1 MKAAALSGVLVATA
15 LAGCTRTE
23 SRNKPDDP
31 APTATPSTVQEPTSA
46 SIPPSVA
53 MDFVAPSELCSFGH
67 RGILLDLG
75 DRSTRTHVS
84 RAGRGAA
91 DIDVRERDGA
101 SWLLVR
107 ERMLSLTF
115 VSSDEIAADAGV
127 VIEARMRG
135 ALAKSVSVHLD
146 GKAIG
151 KLSLAKGE
159 AKTVSIVAPA
169 SVVSRGEHELRLGF
183 NGGPR
188 TAHEDLAEIDWV
200 RVGPNDGG
208 DPYAAPTRS
217 DAVATVA
224 VGGVAKRSVLLR
236 APGFARCEGYVPAG
250 ATLETS
256 LGVTGGRAE
265 AEVRVVVDRQE
276 PRVVGRFQLGGEEDP
291 AWKPVTL
298 PLGDV
303 GTIASVELVAKSST
317 KGARVLFADP
327 RIVAPRAAEIPK
339 KEAASRGVVVVILGT
354 TSPRSLSTY
363 GGSVASPELDRLAT
377 SGVVFDA
384 HRATTSYA
392 NGSVAS
398 LLTGLPAQVHEVE
411 SPDAKLDARTLTIA
425 EAARQAGV
433 VTAMFTA
440 NPTTSAPFG
449 FGRGWE
455 TFTARFPNA
464 HEPATIVFDD
474 AARWL
479 DDHRQDRF
487 LIVVH
492 ARGGHP
498 PWDVTDDELR
508 DLPPTDYAGALEPK
522 HAGDAL
528 AKAKRAG
535 GARLFA
541 DADRERAF
549 ALHGRAVAAHD
560 AALGRLV
567 EHVKALGRDADTT
580 WIVTGDVGFDPSVH
594 VPFLE
599 DDALDEAALAIPLV
613 VDAPGSSTGGS
624 KHVTVPTSTMDLAKT
639 VLDAFGLPPPTSM
652 RGESIW
658 ALGQGPYGDMRPM
671 LATSRTRYAMRWAGF
686 VVLGAKGREGK
697 FCSLSIE
704 PDCISDIGPVH
715 PFALDALRTQISLE
729 TSPGSP
735 GNTATR
741 PAPPPGPAAATPLPS
756 EDELDPDTARALRA
770 WGR

>member
-1 MKAAALSGVLVATA
+1 MKAAALSGVLVATV
-15 LAGCTRTE
+15 LAGCTRSE
-23 SRNKPDDP
+23 SRKKPDEP
-31 APTATPSTVQEPTSA
+31 APNATTSSASEPSAAPLTPSVS
-46 SIPPSVA
+46 
-53 MDFVAPSELCSFGH
+53 MDFVAASELCSFGH

-75 DRSTRTHVS
+75 DRSTRTHVA
-84 RAGRGAA
+84 RAGRGPA
-91 DIDVRERDGA
+91 DVEVRERDGA

-107 ERMLSLTF
+107 ERMLALSF
-115 VSSDEIAADAGV
+115 VASDEIATDAGI

-169 SVVSRGEHELRLGF
+169 SIVSRGEHELRFGF

-188 TAHEDLAEIDWV
+188 TTHEDLAEIDWV

-208 DPYAAPTRS
+208 ESYAAPTRS
-217 DAVATVA
+217 DAVATVS
-224 VGGVAKRSVLLR
+224 VGGVAKRSVSLR
-236 APGFARCEGYVPAG
+236 APGFARCLGYVPDG

-256 LGVTGGRAE
+256 LGVTGGRAD

-276 PRVVGRFQLGGEEDP
+276 PRVVARFQLGGEEDP

-327 RIVAPRAAEIPK
+327 RIVAPRAAAPK

-363 GGSVASPELDRLAT
+363 GGSVATPELDRLAAE
-377 SGVVFDA
+377 GVVFDA

-398 LLTGLPAQVHEVE
+398 LLTGLPAQVHAVE

-449 FGRGWE
+449 FARGWE
-455 TFTARFPNA
+455 TFTARFPNT
-464 HEPATIVFDD
+464 HESATLVFDD

-479 DDHRQDRF
+479 DDHKQDRF
-487 LIVVH
+487 LLVVH

-549 ALHGRAVAAHD
+549 ALQGRAVAAHD

-567 EHVKALGRDADTT
+567 EHVKALGRDDDTT

-599 DDALDEAALAIPLV
+599 DDALDEAALALPLV
-613 VDAPGSSTGGS
+613 VDAPGSSAGGA
-624 KHVTVPTSTMDLAKT
+624 KHVAIPTSTLDLAKT
-639 VLDAFGLPPPTSM
+639 VLDAFDLPPPTSM
-652 RGESIW
+652 RGESLW
-658 ALGQGPYGDMRPM
+658 ALGRGPYGDMRPM

-715 PFALDALRTQISLE
+715 PFALDALRTQIFLE
-729 TSPGSP
+729 TSPAAP
-735 GNTATR
+735 TGNTTPR
-741 PAPPPGPAAATPLPS
+741 PVSSSPTTAPPLPS
-756 EDELDPDTARALRA
+756 ADELDPDTTHALRA